1 VARPEAHC
9 VAAVGPME
17 TLQVRTRM
25 RSWRKPRARWLVNA
39 FDGRRRADR
48 EALSAL
54 RRALGARV
62 LQTVIQE
69 DRALSEGLAA
79 GLLVH
84 DAARGSQVAADL
96 EALAQELQIAGR
108 ARERHAQLE

>member
-1 VARPEAHC
+1 
-9 VAAVGPME
+9 
-17 TLQVRTRM
+17 M

-48 EALSAL
+48 EALAAL
-54 RRALGARV
+54 RRGLGARV

-69 DRALSEGLAA
+69 DRALSDAFAA
-79 GLLVH
+79 GLPVH
-84 DAARGSQVAADL
+84 DVAPGSQVAADL

-108 ARERHAQLE
+108 VRDRHAQLE